1 MGGGDSVTLP
11 GNMSNTAAA
20 PSLAQSTYR
29 GNVRKALSAM
39 GMGRNGS
46 AGAGTLQAT
55 PGKWGKECKQEA
67 LRLGTKTWMLGLG

>member
-29 GNVRKALSAM
+29 GDVRKALSAM

-46 AGAGTLQAT
+46 AGAGLFKQLQANVARSASRR
-55 PGKWGKECKQEA
+55 P
-67 LRLGTKTWMLGLG
+67 